1 MNNKPKTRRQTAQK
15 NRATSR
21 KSTTPKTRSTP
32 PRKSTATGTR
42 RTAPRTRSTSAA
54 SSKRQPS
61 LWLRFW
67 AVVLALVI
75 MASAVLIVF
84 EFCTPFK
91 PSNGFKKAPDEIV
104 GVDDIE
110 GAGAG
115 TDEIDGSFIVQNPTA
130 EKGVS
135 VTSKK
140 IARAAYA
147 ENGIEETA
155 ESAVLVTLTV
165 TPENAD
171 LKSTAFTA
179 RWKNAESE
187 WAMGKDVSDYIE
199 VKKYPTNQTQE
210 TLRQATISLK
220 QPFGEVIE
228 VQASVT
234 DLTDKTVGTVITCN
248 YIKRA
253 EVSAWLY
260 NYDSSQSEPVY
271 TVALENTS
279 NRYIAKPRMTYGIGT
294 VTPVV
299 ASKVYMELDG
309 GIVGLMKQAAYDLDH
324 DQGFEPSLKAVDLGN
339 AGSYS
344 YFTGSGLH
352 FRFWGDD
359 ITTTGEKE
367 LYRKYLVQALSKSTS
382 SHFTIKIEVM
392 FTYGEYSEVKSVYV
406 PQSCEQYNALR
417 FDYSGIIKST
427 DNVTADMPNVEF

>member
-1 MNNKPKTRRQTAQK
+1 MAKRQSGSRGNSNTTQRRT
-15 NRATSR
+15 
-21 KSTTPKTRSTP
+21 
-32 PRKSTATGTR
+32 TATGTR
-42 RTAPRTRSTSAA
+42 RTAPRTRSKSAA
-54 SSKRQPS
+54 ASKRQPS

-67 AVVLALVI
+67 AVMLALVI

-187 WAMGKDVSDYIE
+187 WATGKDVSDYIE

-248 YIKRA
+248 YIKRI
-253 EVSAWLY
+253 E
-260 NYDSSQSEPVY
+260 E
-271 TVALENTS
+271 VALAMTNGDKPAGTPFDGYIHFS
-279 NRYIAKPRMTYGIGT
+279 NNNGATPYNLSANCTFGVGT
-294 VTPVV
+294 VTPTITKS
-299 ASKVYMELDG
+299 ARIELSEEVING
-309 GIVGLMKQAAYDLDH
+309 MKQAAYDLDH
-324 DQGFEPSLKAVDLGN
+324 DQAFEPSLKAINFYKYGDNLQWRTSVSAYTL
-339 AGSYS
+339 
-344 YFTGSGLH
+344 
-352 FRFWGDD
+352 FWGDNV
-359 ITTTGEKE
+359 TTDEEKE
-367 LYRKYLVQALSKSTS
+367 TYRKYLVQALSKCTGSCYDVVAEITA
-382 SHFTIKIEVM
+382 
-392 FTYGEYSEVKSVYV
+392 TYGTFTEEKTVNLPRNTESYS
-406 PQSCEQYNALR
+406 ALR
-417 FDYSGIIKST
+417 IDYSGIIKST
-427 DNVTADMPNVEF
+427 DNVTADTPNVDF